1 MFKPQFCIFLQ
12 WDIQISYV
20 CKTLSTRRN
29 TKAGLR
35 YTKITLT
42 GRMRRAA
49 NHTHGLWRHGTCVKL
64 QEMS

>member
-1 MFKPQFCIFLQ
+1 MFKPPVLYLLTVGYPNL
-12 WDIQISYV
+12 S
-20 CKTLSTRRN
+20 TLSTRRN